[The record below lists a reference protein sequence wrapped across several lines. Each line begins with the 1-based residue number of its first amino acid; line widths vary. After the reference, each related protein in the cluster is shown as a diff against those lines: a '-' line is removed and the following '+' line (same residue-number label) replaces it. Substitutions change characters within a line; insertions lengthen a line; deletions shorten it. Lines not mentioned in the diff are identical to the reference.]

1 MFKYYF
7 GRTTISEIMY
17 LNNISVHHLNTI
29 SVLESIVGAEENALR
44 KSIEILPAYTLFHN
58 LILQYLVA
66 SNPGGKVHF
75 KNNIPKFEKIA
86 KKTHKRI
93 FKIKLEEIIDQL
105 SIINPELEKLGM
117 TLENGMKYFDYATGG
132 DVVEKAYPATR
143 RCSFS
148 LGCYYNLQEVD
159 FGQYYTEIN
168 MKKEFMGRDIDHSR
182 PISHGG
188 THYHKNTHYMCSYH
202 NQLLKNSNP
211 FFDVNT
217 LHHMFFP

>member
-1 MFKYYF
+1 
-7 GRTTISEIMY
+7 MY
-17 LNNISVHHLNTI
+17 LNQVPGHQLDTI
-29 SVLESIVGAEENALR
+29 SLLESIVGAGGNALR

-66 SNPGGKVHF
+66 SNPAGKVNF
-75 KNNIPKFEKIA
+75 KNETPKFKKIGTKA
-86 KKTHKRI
+86 HKRI
-93 FKIKLEEIIDQL
+93 FKGKLEEIIAQL
-105 SIINPELEKLGM
+105 SIINPELEKLGI
-117 TLENGMKYFDYATGG
+117 TLENGIKYFDYATGG

-159 FGQYYTEIN
+159 FGQYYTRIN

-188 THYHKNTHYMCSYH
+188 TDYHKNTHYMCSYH

-211 FFDVNT
+211 FFDVDT

>member
-1 MFKYYF
+1 MQ
-7 GRTTISEIMY
+7 
-17 LNNISVHHLNTI
+17 
-29 SVLESIVGAEENALR
+29 LEAMWLR
-44 KSIEILPAYTLFHN
+44 KPILLPVDVLSHW
-58 LILQYLVA
+58 VA
-66 SNPGGKVHF
+66 
-75 KNNIPKFEKIA
+75 
-86 KKTHKRI
+86 
-93 FKIKLEEIIDQL
+93 
-105 SIINPELEKLGM
+105 
-117 TLENGMKYFDYATGG
+117 
-132 DVVEKAYPATR
+132 
-143 RCSFS
+143 
-148 LGCYYNLQEVD
+148 YYNLQEVD